1 MVDQLQAD
9 YKAANKNVLL
19 IEYNVDGTRG
29 WTRPSRWWTAFGSG
43 GSATLP
49 LIDVDSGFRS
59 TMGSVDFAKVY
70 KRMIDE
76 ALRRK
81 SGVDLA
87 AAYKVVNN
95 DVVVTIRVTNHSGV
109 TLSSGNAT
117 TLNAVIWLD
126 KKILHTGRTAVAEQV
141 NALCGKPLMNGET
154 ATCQMTMKD
163 HAKDLAPNISHV
175 LALVDYRP
183 ANTTGPWEALNAA
196 HAIKGE
202 LPPLVAPTTEPTT
215 EPTQVPEPSATPP
228 PIVIDM
234 PPTVK
239 SPIADI
245 TVMEEEP
252 VAAIDLSKV
261 FTDSDNDPAKITF
274 EVSKNSNADLVTPT
288 LNGTMLD
295 LAIGA
300 GKTGSADITVRATS
314 NGKSVTDSFT
324 LKVNAKNVPP
334 GPTGGK
340 VFLPWLER

>member
-1 MVDQLQAD
+1 MVDQLQTD
-9 YKAANKNVLL
+9 YKNANKNVLM
-19 IEYNVDGTRG
+19 IEYDVDGTRG
-29 WTRPSRWWTAFGSG
+29 WTRPARWWTAQGGG

-49 LIDVDSGFRS
+49 LIDVDSGFKT
-59 TMGSVDFAKVY
+59 TMGSVDFAKIY
-70 KRMIDE
+70 KKMIDE

-81 SGVDLA
+81 AGVDLES
-87 AAYKVVNN
+87 AYKVVNN
-95 DVVVTIRVTNHSGV
+95 DVLVTMRLTNRSGV
-109 TLSSGNAT
+109 TLSSGNST

-141 NALCGKPLMNGET
+141 NGLCGKPLLNGET
-154 ATCQMTMKD
+154 ATCVVTMKD
-163 HAKDLAPNISHV
+163 KAKDLSGSSSHV

-183 ANTTGPWEALNAA
+183 GNTAGPYESLNAA

-202 LPPLVAPTTEPTT
+202 LPPLVVPPTA
-215 EPTQVPEPSATPP
+215 EPTQAPEPTPTTP

-252 VAAIDLSKV
+252 VASIDLSKV
-261 FTDSDNDPAKITF
+261 FTDSDSDVSKMTF
-274 EVSKNSNADLVTPT
+274 EVSKNSNADLATPSIT
-288 LNGTMLD
+288 GTMLD
-295 LAIGA
+295 LAIMT
-300 GKTGSADITVRATS
+300 GKTGKTDITIRATS
-314 NGKSVTDSFT
+314 NGKSVSDTFT
-324 LKVNAKNVPP
+324 LTVKAKLPPP